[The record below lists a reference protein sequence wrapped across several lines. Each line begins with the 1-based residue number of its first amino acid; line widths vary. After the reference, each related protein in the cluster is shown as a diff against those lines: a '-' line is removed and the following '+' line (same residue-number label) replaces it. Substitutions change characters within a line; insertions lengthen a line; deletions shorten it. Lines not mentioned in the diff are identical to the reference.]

1 MPISGQRKT
10 KTSRQD
16 RSSVNYDVKL
26 AASELTTTFRDKF
39 FRSKKSMSSVQS
51 SWREAIPAQRETPL
65 CCP

>member
-1 MPISGQRKT
+1 MPISGQHKT

-26 AASELTTTFRDKF
+26 AASELTTTFHDKF
-39 FRSKKSMSSVQS
+39 MSSVQS